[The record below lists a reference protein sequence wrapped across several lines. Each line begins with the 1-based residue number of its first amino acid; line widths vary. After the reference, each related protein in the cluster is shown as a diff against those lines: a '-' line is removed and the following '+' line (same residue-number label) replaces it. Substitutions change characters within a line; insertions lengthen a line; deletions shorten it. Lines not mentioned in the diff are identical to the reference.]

1 MSAASDSIVEK
12 VYLRIRDMAI
22 DFDFKPGERLN
33 EVALA
38 KELGVSRTPL
48 REALNRLSIEGLL
61 RFIPGKGF
69 FCRDLDVHEIFALYE
84 LRKSLEVAALRLAI
98 QRAADA
104 DIRDALA
111 FLDST
116 GPEAGERSVAEM
128 VELDEGFHERLV
140 AMSGNAEMLRVLKNV
155 NARIRFVRWIDM
167 NRGDRPASQREH
179 HRLLEA
185 LQARNEAEGVA
196 ILERH
201 IDRRMD
207 QITSAI
213 REGYAHIYMPDAS
226 RRQG

>member
-22 DFDFKPGERLN
+22 DFEFKPGERLN
-33 EVALA
+33 EVALS

-61 RFIPGKGF
+61 RFLPGKGF
-69 FCRDLDVHEIFALYE
+69 FCRDLDVQEIFALYE

-98 QRAADA
+98 QRASDT

-128 VELDEGFHERLV
+128 VQLDEGFHERIV

-167 NRGDRPASQREH
+167 NRGDRPASQRDH

-185 LQARNEAEGVA
+185 LQARDETEGVA

-201 IDRRMD
+201 IDRRME

-213 REGYAHIYMPDAS
+213 REGYAQIYMPDSA
-226 RRQG
+226 RRP

>member
-116 GPEAGERSVAEM
+116 GPEAGERSVAEL
-128 VELDEGFHERLV
+128 VELDEAFHERLV

>member
-22 DFDFKPGERLN
+22 DFELKPGERLN
-33 EVALA
+33 EVALS

-61 RFIPGKGF
+61 RFLPGKGF
-69 FCRDLDVHEIFALYE
+69 FCRDLDVQEIFALYE
-84 LRKSLEVAALRLAI
+84 LRKSLEVSALRLAI
-98 QRAADA
+98 QRATDN
-104 DIRDALA
+104 DIRDALS

-128 VELDEGFHERLV
+128 VALDEAFHERIM
-140 AMSGNAEMLRVLKNV
+140 AMAGNAEMLRVLKNV

-185 LQARNEAEGVA
+185 LQARDEAEGVA
-196 ILERH
+196 ILEQH

-226 RRQG
+226 RRQ

>member
-1 MSAASDSIVEK
+1 LSAVSDSIVEK

-61 RFIPGKGF
+61 RFLPGKGF
-69 FCRDLDVHEIFALYE
+69 FCRDLDVQEIFALYE

-98 QRAADA
+98 QRAADT
-104 DIRDALA
+104 DIADALA
-111 FLDST
+111 FLDTT
-116 GPEAGERSVAEM
+116 GPEAGERTVAEL
-128 VELDEGFHERLV
+128 VELDEAFHERLV

-185 LQARNEAEGVA
+185 LQARNEADCVA
-196 ILERH
+196 ILEQH

-213 REGYAHIYMPDAS
+213 REGYAHIYMPEAS
-226 RRQG
+226 RRA

>member
-1 MSAASDSIVEK
+1 MSDASDSTVEK

-69 FCRDLDVHEIFALYE
+69 FCRDLEVHEIFSLYE

-104 DIRDALA
+104 DIQDALA

-116 GPEAGERSVAEM
+116 GPEAGERSVAEL
-128 VELDEGFHERLV
+128 VELDEAFHERLV

-185 LQARNEAEGVA
+185 LAARNETEGVA
-196 ILERH
+196 ILEQH

-213 REGYAHIYMPDAS
+213 REGYAHIYMPEAS
-226 RRQG
+226 RRA

>member
-22 DFDFKPGERLN
+22 DFEFKPGERLN
-33 EVALA
+33 EVALS

-61 RFIPGKGF
+61 RFLPGKGF
-69 FCRDLDVHEIFALYE
+69 FCRDLDVQEIFALYE
-84 LRKSLEVAALRLAI
+84 LRKSLEVSALRLAI
-98 QRAADA
+98 QRATDN
-104 DIRDALA
+104 DIRDALS

-128 VELDEGFHERLV
+128 VALDEAFHERIM

-196 ILERH
+196 ILEQH

-226 RRQG
+226 RRQ

>member
-1 MSAASDSIVEK
+1 MSAVSDSIVEK

-61 RFIPGKGF
+61 RFLPGKGF
-69 FCRDLDVHEIFALYE
+69 FCRDLDVQEIFALYE

-98 QRAADA
+98 QRAADT
-104 DIRDALA
+104 DIADALA
-111 FLDST
+111 FLDTT
-116 GPEAGERSVAEM
+116 GPEAGERTVAEL
-128 VELDEGFHERLV
+128 VELDEAFHERLV

-185 LQARNEAEGVA
+185 LQARNEADCVA
-196 ILERH
+196 ILEQH

-213 REGYAHIYMPDAS
+213 REGYAHIYMPEAS
-226 RRQG
+226 RRA

>member
-1 MSAASDSIVEK
+1 MSSASDSIVEK

-69 FCRDLDVHEIFALYE
+69 FCRDLDVQEIFALYE
-84 LRKSLEVAALRLAI
+84 LRKSLEIAALRLAI
-98 QRAADA
+98 RRASDA
-104 DIRDALA
+104 DIREALT

-116 GPEAGERSVAEM
+116 GPEAGERTIAEM
-128 VELDEGFHERLV
+128 VELDEAYHERLM
-140 AMSGNAEMLRVLKNV
+140 AMAGNAEMLRVLKNV

-179 HRLLEA
+179 HSLLEA
-185 LQARNEAEGVA
+185 MQARDETNAVA

-213 REGYAHIYMPDAS
+213 REGYARIYMPEVALPE
-226 RRQG
+226 